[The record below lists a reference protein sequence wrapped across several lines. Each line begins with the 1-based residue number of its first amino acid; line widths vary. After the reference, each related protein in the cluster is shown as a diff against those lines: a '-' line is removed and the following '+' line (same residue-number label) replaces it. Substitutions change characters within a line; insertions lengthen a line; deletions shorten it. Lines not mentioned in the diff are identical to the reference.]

1 MNKFKKF
8 LKKITKPTPL
18 DKIIIG
24 KAKPL
29 DTEKLEGNRVIEI
42 NDKIFRKRMS
52 DPQIFRWNETFWAAL
67 CFSPMIFIF
76 LKNDSILLNI
86 MGIIVYL
93 CICIAMGGYA
103 FITPYEELILN
114 REEGTISLRQSFK
127 RKNII
132 KLI

>member
-42 NDKIFRKRMS
+42 NDKIF
-52 DPQIFRWNETFWAAL
+52 
-67 CFSPMIFIF
+67 
-76 LKNDSILLNI
+76 
-86 MGIIVYL
+86 
-93 CICIAMGGYA
+93 
-103 FITPYEELILN
+103 
-114 REEGTISLRQSFK
+114 
-127 RKNII
+127 
-132 KLI
+132 